1 MTQTVWTTLF
11 EPTEVWSVYVF
22 VEFFFEDNDSA
33 VVEKIVDGCM
43 NQYSK
48 VVSEKCITSLF
59 ESAYFWA
66 K

>member
-1 MTQTVWTTLF
+1 MTILF
-11 EPTEVWSVYVF
+11 EPTEVGTVYVF
-22 VEFFFEDNDSA
+22 VELFKETDSS